1 MTEPRKK
8 MTLPG
13 LYKKVEEGKPITWLT
28 CYDYPTA
35 FMQDQAGVDMI
46 LVGDSLGMTMLG
58 FDSTLPVTMEDM
70 IRHAAAVRRG
80 APNVWLVGDMPYM
93 TYQPSVESAIRNAGR
108 FMAEAG
114 CDCIKLEGGAAM
126 ADRVKGIVDAG
137 IPAIGHLGLTPQ
149 SVSSL
154 GGFKLQG
161 KSAVL
166 AKKIVDDAKALEKA
180 GAFCILLELVP
191 DRLCKLITERAENC
205 IIMSL
210 GSGLDAH
217 GQLLIYHDAFA
228 LYPKFKPRMAKVFA
242 DAGAVIREGLN
253 GYVKEVTEKTFPAPE
268 NWFGMP
274 DEEYAALE
282 DMLGMAV
289 PVVENDDEEKHDK
302 KKSKKNKKH

>member
-13 LYKKVEEGKPITWLT
+13 LYQKVAEGQPITWLT

-35 FMQDQAGVDMI
+35 YMQDQAGVDMI

-58 FDSTLPVTMEDM
+58 YDSTLPVTMDDM
-70 IRHAAAVRRG
+70 MRHTAAVRRG

-93 TYQPSVESAIRNAGR
+93 SYQPSVETAIRSAGR
-108 FMAEAG
+108 FMAETG
-114 CDCIKLEGGAAM
+114 CDSIKLEGGAAM
-126 ADRVKGIVDAG
+126 ADRIKGIVDSG

-149 SVSSL
+149 SVSAL

-161 KSAVL
+161 KSATL
-166 AKKIVDDAKALEKA
+166 AKKIVDDAKALEEA

-191 DRLCKLITERAENC
+191 DRLCKLITERAKNC

-210 GSGLDAH
+210 GSGPDAH

-253 GYVKEVTEKTFPAPE
+253 GYVKEVTEKTFPAKE

-274 DEEYAALE
+274 DEEYDELLK
-282 DMLGMAV
+282 ML
-289 PVVENDDEEKHDK
+289 D
-302 KKSKKNKKH
+302 

>member
-8 MTLPG
+8 MTLPA
-13 LYKKVEEGKPITWLT
+13 LYQKAAEGKPITWLT

-35 FMQDQAGVDMI
+35 YMQDQAGVDMI

-58 FDSTLPVTMEDM
+58 YDSTLPVTMDDM

-93 TYQPSVESAIRNAGR
+93 SYQPSVETAIRNAGR

-126 ADRVKGIVDAG
+126 ADRIKGIVDSG

-149 SVSSL
+149 SVSAL

-161 KSAVL
+161 KSAAL
-166 AKKIVDDAKALEKA
+166 AKKIVDDAKALEDA

-191 DRLCKLITERAENC
+191 DRLCQLITERAKNC

-210 GSGLDAH
+210 GSGPHAH

-242 DAGAVIREGLN
+242 DAGTVIREGLN
-253 GYVKEVTEKTFPAPE
+253 GYVKEVTEKTFPAKE

-274 DEEYAALE
+274 DEEYDDLLKMLE
-282 DMLGMAV
+282 EV
-289 PVVENDDEEKHDK
+289 SYVHR
-302 KKSKKNKKH
+302 

>member
-13 LYKKVEEGKPITWLT
+13 LFKKVTDGQPITWLT

-35 FMQDQAGVDMI
+35 YLQDQAGIDMI

-58 FDSTLPVTMEDM
+58 YDSTLPVTMDDM
-70 IRHAAAVRRG
+70 MRHTAAVRRG
-80 APNVWLVGDMPYM
+80 APNAWIVGDMPYM
-93 TYQPSVESAIRNAGR
+93 SYQPSVETAIRSAGR
-108 FMAEAG
+108 FMAETG
-114 CDCIKLEGGAAM
+114 CDSIKLEGGASM
-126 ADRVKGIVDAG
+126 ADRIKGIVDAG

-161 KSAVL
+161 KSATL
-166 AKKIVDDAKALEKA
+166 AKKIVDDAKALEEA

-191 DRLCKLITERAENC
+191 DRLCKLITERAKNC

-210 GSGLDAH
+210 GSGPDAH

-253 GYVKEVTEKTFPAPE
+253 GYVKEVTEKTFPAQE

-274 DEEYAALE
+274 DEEYNELLKMLE
-282 DMLGMAV
+282 
-289 PVVENDDEEKHDK
+289 
-302 KKSKKNKKH
+302 

>member
-1 MTEPRKK
+1 MTEARKK

-13 LYKKVEEGKPITWLT
+13 LYKKVADNQPITWLT

-35 FMQDQAGVDMI
+35 YLQDQAGIDMI

-58 FDSTLPVTMEDM
+58 YDSTLPVTMDDM
-70 IRHAAAVRRG
+70 MRHTAAVRRG
-80 APNVWLVGDMPYM
+80 APNAWIVGDMPYM
-93 TYQPSVESAIRNAGR
+93 SYQPSVETAIRSAGR
-108 FMAEAG
+108 FMAETG
-114 CDCIKLEGGAAM
+114 CDSIKLEGGASM
-126 ADRVKGIVDAG
+126 ADRIKGIVDAG

-161 KSAVL
+161 KSATL

-210 GSGLDAH
+210 GSGPDAH

-253 GYVKEVTEKTFPAPE
+253 GYVKEVTEKTFPAKE

-274 DEEYAALE
+274 DEEYDELLK
-282 DMLGMAV
+282 ML
-289 PVVENDDEEKHDK
+289 
-302 KKSKKNKKH
+302 